1 MHPAAYDPLD
11 PVVRQDP
18 YPYYARL
25 RREAPVYQ
33 VPGGGLWAISR
44 HEDVLA
50 VLRSP
55 ERFSSAAMAD
65 AVRRPVDL
73 APEGDRAGAPGVGA
87 AAIIGSDPPAHTRL
101 RSIVSRVFTPRR
113 IATLEPRVRDIARQ
127 LLARFIPRGECDLVA
142 EYTVPLPVA
151 VIAELLGIDPER
163 QTDFKR
169 WSDAAM
175 RAVFDS
181 PAQAEA
187 EAIAQSLGEMNS
199 YYDEVIAAR
208 RSRPSDDLI
217 GTLLRAESVD
227 GALTADEVK
236 IFTFTLLVAGNV
248 TTTHLIAN
256 AVLALLEHPAEL
268 EKVQRTP
275 ALIQGMVEEA
285 LRYDSPVQ
293 FLLRTATADIELAGV
308 TIPRGAV
315 VAPLVASANRDERTF
330 PNADRFEVTR
340 NPRDQ
345 LAFGHGIH
353 ICLGAALARLEAR
366 VAFEELLPRIRN
378 PIRTTEDLNWT
389 NVLTLRGPTALRLGF
404 ETTEERSACPSRATG
419 ILDNE
424 TLVRRFIESWS
435 HLDAAELAAYFTE
448 DGTYHNVPVAPVTGR
463 ANIEAMIRAVIA
475 PWSETRWEIVTLLS
489 AGNVV
494 VAERIDRTRAGERS
508 VELPIVGVFE
518 LEEGKIRAWRDYF
531 DLGTYTQAMT

>member
-1 MHPAAYDPLD
+1 M
-11 PVVRQDP
+11 
-18 YPYYARL
+18 
-25 RREAPVYQ
+25 
-33 VPGGGLWAISR
+33 
-44 HEDVLA
+44 
-50 VLRSP
+50 
-55 ERFSSAAMAD
+55 
-65 AVRRPVDL
+65 
-73 APEGDRAGAPGVGA
+73 
-87 AAIIGSDPPAHTRL
+87 
-101 RSIVSRVFTPRR
+101 
-113 IATLEPRVRDIARQ
+113 
-127 LLARFIPRGECDLVA
+127 
-142 EYTVPLPVA
+142 
-151 VIAELLGIDPER
+151 
-163 QTDFKR
+163 
-169 WSDAAM
+169 
-175 RAVFDS
+175 
-181 PAQAEA
+181 
-187 EAIAQSLGEMNS
+187 
-199 YYDEVIAAR
+199 
-208 RSRPSDDLI
+208 
-217 GTLLRAESVD
+217 
-227 GALTADEVK
+227 
-236 IFTFTLLVAGNV
+236 
-248 TTTHLIAN
+248 
-256 AVLALLEHPAEL
+256 
-268 EKVQRTP
+268 
-275 ALIQGMVEEA
+275 
-285 LRYDSPVQ
+285 
-293 FLLRTATADIELAGV
+293 

-330 PNADRFEVTR
+330 LHADRFEVTR

-448 DGTYHNVPVAPVTGR
+448 DGTYHNVPLAPVTGR

-475 PWSETRWEIVTLLS
+475 SWSETRWEIVTLLS

-508 VELPIVGVFE
+508 VDLPIVGVFE